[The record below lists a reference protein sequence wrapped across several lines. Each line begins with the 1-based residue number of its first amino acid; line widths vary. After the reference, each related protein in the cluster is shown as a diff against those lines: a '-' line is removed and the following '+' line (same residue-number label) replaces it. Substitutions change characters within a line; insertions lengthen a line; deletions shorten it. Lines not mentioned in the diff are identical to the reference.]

1 MLQIYA
7 GLAHEDVFRVRR
19 ETKVHLSLY
28 LRFVAFTEKGF
39 SLCWAWGLGHIL
51 PDWRRKAF
59 LWYVMIGIISAQV
72 TIRGSL
78 LDKEGEPVVGA
89 LVRLLPTQRGTL
101 TNAEGL
107 FSISGVSAG
116 EYTLVITALGIDTL
130 REIIKVDGRRPVI
143 TLKLTA
149 SPKAL
154 ELSAVEI
161 VESVT
166 PARIDPTRVTV
177 AVTPIAPR
185 QVYALPS
192 FGVPDVAQYLQV
204 LPGIVFTGDQGG
216 QLYIRG
222 GTPIQNLTLLDG
234 AIIYSPFHTLS
245 LFSIF
250 ETDIL
255 RQVQVYSA
263 GFGAEY
269 GGRISS
275 VMDIRT
281 RSGNFDRLSG
291 RAYVTPFVAG
301 LLGEGPLPFLKNGS
315 WIVSGRQGYI
325 QQSTPRLY
333 PYIKDSLPFQF
344 QDLYGKVTF
353 GRGPDQ
359 INLFGFRQMDRVDL
373 GAQGINTWQQWGA
386 GGSFTNL
393 PQASRVRITG
403 SFAYSR
409 FQNTFTSPFELRP
422 RYSEIGGFN
431 GGFTFSYLFGADEL
445 AYGVEVR
452 GFSTDFIFTNGLGF
466 ITQQRQ
472 SNTEGAGYVRYQKL
486 FRKETVSDEG
496 VPTFFTRAVIEPSLR
511 LHFYNTYGYFSIE
524 PRLRAKLNGQRWSL
538 QTAAGRYVQN
548 WVSAV
553 SDRDIVILFQGFL
566 TAPELVANAQL
577 RHPLQEAYHL
587 TLGGEY
593 QLLPNF
599 LLNLEAWYKDFTQ
612 LTNINRERLFPEDPV
627 FITEIGYAYGA
638 DLTIRYQTPNLS
650 LYGTYSYQ
658 YNHRSDFRQSY
669 FPLWDRRHTAN
680 LVGSY
685 TWGPWQNVA
694 RGRERRWEAS
704 LRWTLGSGLPFTQT
718 LGFFEKLLFLQNGSQ
733 APYPTQQGVLAILLS
748 PRYNAA
754 RLPAYHRLDLALKYR
769 QRLSEIFLL
778 ETSFTLLNAYNRPN
792 VFYIDRITARRYNQ
806 LPLLPMLG
814 LTLLW

>member
-1 MLQIYA
+1 M
-7 GLAHEDVFRVRR
+7 
-19 ETKVHLSLY
+19 
-28 LRFVAFTEKGF
+28 EKSF
-39 SLCWAWGLGHIL
+39 SAPFWWGL
-51 PDWRRKAF
+51 RRHPLKWLRNAF
-59 LWYVMIGIISAQV
+59 LWYVLMGITPAQV

-78 LDKEGEPVVGA
+78 LDKDGEPVVGA
-89 LVRLLPTQRGTL
+89 LVRLLPTQRGTV

-107 FSISGVSAG
+107 FSISGVGPG

-130 REIIKVDGRRPVI
+130 REAIRVDGRRPVV

-149 SPKAL
+149 SPRAL

-185 QVYALPS
+185 QVYTLPS

-245 LFSIF
+245 LFSVF

-291 RAYVTPFVAG
+291 RAYLTPFVAG

-315 WIVSGRQGYI
+315 WILSGRQGYI

-333 PYIKDSLPFQF
+333 PYLKDSLPFQF

-359 INLFGFRQMDRVDL
+359 LNLFGFRQTDRVDL
-373 GAQGINTWQQWGA
+373 GAQGVNTWRQWGA

-452 GFSTDFIFTNGLGF
+452 GFSTDFTFTNGLGF

-472 SNTEGAGYVRYQKL
+472 SNTEGAGYIRYQKL

-593 QLLPNF
+593 QPLPNF
-599 LLNLEAWYKDFTQ
+599 LINLEAWYKDFTQ

-638 DLTIRYQTPNLS
+638 DLTIRYQTPALS

-658 YNHRSDFRQSY
+658 YNHRSDFRQNY

-680 LVGSY
+680 FVSSY
-685 TWGPWQNVA
+685 TWGAWQNVR

-754 RLPAYHRLDLALKYR
+754 RLPAYHRLDLAIKYR

-806 LPLLPMLG
+806 LPILPMLG

>member
-1 MLQIYA
+1 MYPAQRA
-7 GLAHEDVFRVRR
+7 SQNSSVQAHGLR
-19 ETKVHLSLY
+19 L
-28 LRFVAFTEKGF
+28 
-39 SLCWAWGLGHIL
+39 WGLKAIL
-51 PDWRRKAF
+51 LYGLLSA
-59 LWYVMIGIISAQV
+59 IGYGQV
-72 TIRGSL
+72 TIRGSV
-78 LDKEGEPVVGA
+78 LDRDGEPVVGA
-89 LVRLLPTQRGTL
+89 LVRLLPTSKGTV

-107 FSISGVSAG
+107 FSILGVAPG
-116 EYTLVITALGIDTL
+116 EYILQVTALGIDTL
-130 REIIKVDGRRPVI
+130 REAIKVDGRRPVL

-149 SPKAL
+149 AARSV

-161 VESVT
+161 IESVA
-166 PARIDPTRVTV
+166 PAQINPTRVTV

-204 LPGIVFTGDQGG
+204 LPGVVFTGDQGG

-245 LFSIF
+245 LFSVF

-301 LLGEGPLPFLKNGS
+301 ALAEGPLPFSQNS
-315 WIVSGRQGYI
+315 SYIFSARRGYI
-325 QQSTPRLY
+325 QQATPRLY
-333 PYIKDSLPFQF
+333 PYIRDSLPFQF
-344 QDLYGKVTF
+344 QDLYGKLTF

-359 INLFGFRQMDRVDL
+359 ANLFGFWQTDRVDL
-373 GAQGINTWQQWGA
+373 GLQGINEWQQWGA

-409 FQNTFTSPFELRP
+409 FQNTFSTPFELRP

-431 GGFTFSYLFGADEL
+431 GGFTFSYLFGPDEL
-445 AYGVEVR
+445 AYGIEVR
-452 GFSTDFIFTNGLGF
+452 GFSTDFLFTNGLGF

-486 FRKETVSDEG
+486 FQKETLSNDG
-496 VPTFFTRAVIEPSLR
+496 TPTFFTRAVIEPSLR
-511 LHFYNTYGYFSIE
+511 LHFYNTYGYLSIE
-524 PRLRAKLNGQRWSL
+524 PRLRAKLNGSRWSL
-538 QTAAGRYVQN
+538 QAAAGRYVQN

-599 LLNLEAWYKDFTQ
+599 LLSAEGWYKRFTQ
-612 LTNINRERLFPEDPV
+612 LTNINRERLFPEDPI
-627 FITEIGYAYGA
+627 FLTEVGYAYGA
-638 DLTIRYQTPNLS
+638 DLTLRYQSPNLS
-650 LYGTYSYQ
+650 FYGTYSYQ
-658 YNHRSDFRQSY
+658 YNRRNDFRQEY

-680 LVGSY
+680 LVSSY
-685 TWGPWQNVA
+685 TWGARQNVR

-733 APYPTQQGVLAILLS
+733 SPYPTQQGILAILLS
-748 PRYNAA
+748 PQYNAA

-769 QRLSEIFLL
+769 QRLSETLLL

-792 VFYIDRITARRYNQ
+792 IFYIDRITARRYNQ

>member
-1 MLQIYA
+1 MASGAYPPLVA
-7 GLAHEDVFRVRR
+7 AR
-19 ETKVHLSLY
+19 LY
-28 LRFVAFTEKGF
+28 LRQVLTHRLSGKAGQGWHPLILL
-39 SLCWAWGLGHIL
+39 SWAILG
-51 PDWRRKAF
+51 P
-59 LWYVMIGIISAQV
+59 LWAQV
-72 TIRGSL
+72 TIRGAV
-78 LDKEGEPVVGA
+78 LDKEGDPIIGA
-89 LVRLLPTQRGTL
+89 VIRLLPTNKGTL

-107 FSISGVSAG
+107 FSISGVAPG
-116 EYTLVITALGIDTL
+116 EYTLQVTAIGIDTL
-130 REIIKVDGRRPVI
+130 RETIKADARRPVI

-149 SPKAL
+149 ATSAI
-154 ELSAVEI
+154 ELSTVEI
-161 VESVT
+161 VESAV
-166 PARIDPTRVTV
+166 PAKIDPTRVTV

-185 QVYALPS
+185 QIYTLPS
-192 FGVPDVAQYLQV
+192 FGVPDIAQYLQV
-204 LPGIVFTGDQGG
+204 LPGVVFTGDQGG

-234 AIIYSPFHTLS
+234 AIIYNPFHTLS

-281 RSGNFDRLSG
+281 RSGNFERFSG
-291 RAYVTPFVAG
+291 RAYATPFVAG
-301 LLGEGPLPFLKNGS
+301 ALTEGPLSFIQNSS
-315 WIVSGRQGYI
+315 WILSARQGYI
-325 QQSTPRLY
+325 QQATPRLY
-333 PYIKDSLPFQF
+333 PYLKDSLPFQF

-359 INLFGFRQMDRVDL
+359 LNLFGFRQTDRVDL
-373 GAQGINTWQQWGA
+373 GAQGVNSWQQWGA
-386 GGSFTNL
+386 GGYFTNL

-409 FQNTFTSPFELRP
+409 FQNTFESPFELRP

-431 GGFTFSYLFGADEL
+431 GGFTFSYLFGANEL
-445 AYGVEVR
+445 AYAIEVR
-452 GFSTDFIFTNGLGF
+452 GFSTDFLFTNGLGF

-472 SNTEGAGYVRYQKL
+472 SNTEGAAYVRYQKV
-486 FRKETVSDEG
+486 FRQETLSEEG
-496 VPTFFTRAVIEPSLR
+496 TPTFFTRAIIEPSLR
-511 LHFYNTYGYFSIE
+511 LHFYNNYGYLSLE

-553 SDRDIVILFQGFL
+553 SDRDIVVLFQGFL
-566 TAPELVANAQL
+566 TAPEIAANAQL
-577 RHPLQEAYHL
+577 RHPLQEAYHF

-593 QLLPNF
+593 QILSAF
-599 LLNLEAWYKDFTQ
+599 LLNVEGWYKRFTQ
-612 LTNINRERLFPEDPV
+612 LTNINRERLFPEDPI
-627 FITEIGYAYGA
+627 FITEIGYAYGV
-638 DLTIRYQTPNLS
+638 DLALRYQTPTLS

-658 YNHRSDFRQSY
+658 YNRRDDFRQEY

-685 TWGPWQNVA
+685 TWGPWQSVR

-718 LGFFEKLLFLQNGSQ
+718 LGFFEKLLFMPNGSQ
-733 APYPTQQGVLAILLS
+733 NPYPTQQGILAILLS

-769 QRLSEIFLL
+769 HRLSETLLL
-778 ETSFTLLNAYNRPN
+778 ETSLSLLNAYNRPN

-806 LPLLPMLG
+806 LPIMPMLG

>member
-7 GLAHEDVFRVRR
+7 GLAHEDVFRVR
-19 ETKVHLSLY
+19 ETKVHLSSY

-130 REIIKVDGRRPVI
+130 REVIRVDGRRPVI